1 MANPEIVNFNTEDG
15 VRAVEASEQALLTSA
30 AADTVAK
37 LTILGRIT
45 ATGKYGFYNVGDS
58 PAGTGTPV
66 AVSLSEVVATGAGDK
81 AVSVLLKGK
90 VRADKLV
97 IDGSAAG
104 VGITEAI
111 KDSLRTFDIL
121 VEDATEC
128 DALDN
133 Q

>member
-45 ATGKYGFYNVGDS
+45 ATGKYGFYA
-58 PAGTGTPV
+58 AGASDGTQTPV
-66 AVSLSEVVATGAGDK
+66 AVSLSEVVATAAGDN

-97 IDGSAAG
+97 IDGSLAG